1 MSFRKAL
8 DIYLK
13 QYKPSSPIVLRA
25 KNNLA
30 SALLKRGY
38 ASDAEILLKAVLSPD
53 QSTQRSSYH
62 TWNNTGA
69 LSTTEADSA
78 VFSFSSISSS
88 YNPRLV
94 AVARLMVS
102 WTSPLGTL
110 VLLLPTA
117 SFPFGSRLSRFDVSA
132 WATEAQI
139 DLVHRFKRP
148 TQSGHSLST
157 PRYATPSK
165 SATYV
170 DSTDAHD
177 RYHLCG
183 GSPST
188 IRWWSK
194 TRVIRNDSAASTLYT
209 PPIRN
214 LVTGRNEMPNVC
226 EPSVETF
233 LTLFGT
239 AHLFSHQLIS
249 CLHLVSFRFL
259 RLLC

>member
-1 MSFRKAL
+1 MCLLRLQFFVLFTCQVEMSFRKAL

-88 YNPRLV
+88 YNPPAGSCSPSNGVVDVSTGHSGPAAPNRIIPIWLLV
-94 AVARLMVS
+94 EQAGREGRGQLA
-102 WTSPLGTL
+102 
-110 VLLLPTA
+110 
-117 SFPFGSRLSRFDVSA
+117 RLSRFDVSA

-139 DLVHRFKRP
+139 DLIQP
-148 TQSGHSLST
+148 THTTGIISAVAALPPSGGGPRQESSKELSFSL
-157 PRYATPSK
+157 
-165 SATYV
+165 
-170 DSTDAHD
+170 
-177 RYHLCG
+177 
-183 GSPST
+183 
-188 IRWWSK
+188 I
-194 TRVIRNDSAASTLYT
+194 
-209 PPIRN
+209 
-214 LVTGRNEMPNVC
+214 
-226 EPSVETF
+226 F
-233 LTLFGT
+233 
-239 AHLFSHQLIS
+239 
-249 CLHLVSFRFL
+249 
-259 RLLC
+259 